1 MSVRG
6 RGNDSYLV
14 LSYKGRNQIAGQRV
28 SVGVSVGVGLAVS
41 PVLLFLSPL
50 QAPTPSLHSTFSLT
64 LTAMLHLSAL
74 APILCSQKSGFC
86 SSLTPRSGKD
96 EELLFLPHTPWLG
109 RVLCACVVLH
119 VSVGVALTTRCSK
132 AGACLFGVASVCV
145 CVCVQG
151 FVSATG

>member
-1 MSVRG
+1 MSARG

-28 SVGVSVGVGLAVS
+28 SVGVGLAVS
-41 PVLLFLSPL
+41 PVLLSLSPL
-50 QAPTPSLHSTFSLT
+50 QVPTPSLHSTLSLT

-74 APILCSQKSGFC
+74 ALILCPQKSGFC
-86 SSLTPRSGKD
+86 SSLTLSSAKD

-132 AGACLFGVASVCV
+132 AGACLFGVASVYVCAFV
-145 CVCVQG
+145 CVCKDL
-151 FVSATG
+151 